1 MFEYVVKKPDY
12 KVKIMVDITSSFGG
26 HPEFVI
32 RDVQTLAKG
41 KRKYNSIANFE
52 RDSFHYRHT
61 EVEKRGEYIKGVFL
75 KYCSEEDIDAAI
87 EYVISQLKPTRDE
100 IKYRIY

>member
-1 MFEYVVKKPDY
+1 MYEYVVEKPNY
-12 KVKIMVDITSSFGG
+12 KVKIMVDIISSFGG

-32 RDVQTLAKG
+32 RDVQTLLKG
-41 KRKYNSIANFE
+41 KKKYNSIANFE
-52 RDSFHYRHT
+52 RDNFKYRHT